1 VTDGASGRGYGRLG
15 RVGARAATWLAYSM
29 CALSLALTAFSL
41 VLLRSNLSHP
51 GLPVYEFWV
60 PNTLV
65 ALGFSPVG
73 AFVASHLQPKN
84 PMGWLLCTIGLFM
97 GVAHLS
103 AESAIHALLAAPHP
117 SALGEA
123 AAWMMSWF
131 WVLPVG
137 LSVFL
142 FLLFP
147 DGRLPGRRWRWFAR
161 ISALLML
168 LGATYQ
174 AFSPGPVLGV
184 EGIRNPLGVGGLPN
198 AWEAIQAVLFAL
210 MFVAVASLFVRRL
223 RARGVERQQ
232 LRWFTYAA
240 TLAIC
245 GIVLTYTVSEALG
258 SALLGWVG
266 GAIVVAGALGIP
278 VAMGV
283 AILRYRLYEIDIIVN
298 RTLVYAAA
306 TLVLA
311 GAFQAIDGALHYLLV
326 TLAHEHSLAGS
337 VVSALVVG
345 ALFHPVRHRIQ
356 RFVNGRLPSGEGE
369 PGSSEEGL
377 SPRERHAGHQ

>member
-1 VTDGASGRGYGRLG
+1 VTE
-15 RVGARAATWLAYSM
+15 GAREQGRRRVFGAGARTATTWLAWSV
-29 CALSLALTAFSL
+29 CALSLALTALSL
-41 VLLRSNLSHP
+41 LLLRSNLSHQS
-51 GLPVYEFWV
+51 LPVYEFWV

-73 AFVASHLQPKN
+73 AFVASHLPTKN
-84 PMGWLLCTIGLFM
+84 PMGWLLCTIGLCM

-103 AESAIHALLAAPHP
+103 AESAIHALLSEPD
-117 SALGEA
+117 SLGA
-123 AAWMMSWF
+123 GGVASWMMSWF

-147 DGRLPGRRWRWFAR
+147 DGRLPSRRWRWFAR
-161 ISALLML
+161 LSALLIV
-168 LGATYQ
+168 LGALYQ
-174 AFSPGPVLGV
+174 TFSPGPVLGV
-184 EGIRNPLGVGGLPN
+184 RGIYNPLGIGWFPN
-198 AWEAIQAVLFAL
+198 AWELIQAVLFAL
-210 MFVAVASLFVRRL
+210 MFASVASLFVRRL

-240 TLAIC
+240 TLTIS

-258 SALLGWVG
+258 SDLLGWIG
-266 GAIVVAGALGIP
+266 NAIVVAGAVGIP

-283 AILRYRLYEIDIIVN
+283 AILKYRLYEIDFIIN
-298 RTLVYAAA
+298 RTLVYAAV

-311 GAFQAIDGALHYLLV
+311 GIFQAIDGALHYLLV

-337 VVSALVVG
+337 VLSALVVG

-356 RFVNGRLPSGEGE
+356 RFVDGRLPSGEGGR
-369 PGSSEEGL
+369 PGRSDQA
-377 SPRERHAGHQ
+377 RHP

>member
-1 VTDGASGRGYGRLG
+1 
-15 RVGARAATWLAYSM
+15 
-29 CALSLALTAFSL
+29 
-41 VLLRSNLSHP
+41 VLLKSNLSHP
-51 GLPVYEFWV
+51 GLPVYEFWL

-73 AFVASHLQPKN
+73 AFVASHLPAKN
-84 PMGWLLCTIGLFM
+84 PMGWLLCTIGLCM

-103 AESAIHALLAAPHP
+103 AESAIHAMLAAPQP
-117 SALGEA
+117 LAIGKA

-142 FLLFP
+142 FLIFP
-147 DGRLPGRRWRWFAR
+147 DGRLPSRRWRWFAR
-161 ISALLML
+161 LSALLIL

-184 EGIRNPLGVGGLPN
+184 GGIRNPLGIERLPN
-198 AWEAIQAVLFAL
+198 AWEVIQAVLFAL
-210 MFVAVASLFVRRL
+210 MFASVASLFVRRL

-240 TLAIC
+240 TLTIS
-245 GIVLTYTVSEALG
+245 GIVLTYTVSEVAG

-266 GAIVVAGALGIP
+266 SAIVVAGALGIP
-278 VAMGV
+278 IAMGI
-283 AILRYRLYEIDIIVN
+283 AILRYRLYEIDVIIN
-298 RTLVYAAA
+298 RTLVYAAV

-311 GAFQAIDGALHYLLV
+311 GVFQAIDGALHYLLV
-326 TLAHEHSLAGS
+326 TLAHAHSLPGS
-337 VVSALVVG
+337 IVSALVVG

-356 RFVNGRLPSGEGE
+356 RFVDGHLPPSGEEGR
-369 PGSSEEGL
+369 PGRSDG
-377 SPRERHAGHQ
+377 AGYP

>member
-1 VTDGASGRGYGRLG
+1 
-15 RVGARAATWLAYSM
+15 VGARTATWLAYSV
-29 CALSLALTAFSL
+29 CALSLALTVLSL

-51 GLPVYEFWV
+51 TLPVYEFWV

-73 AFVASHLQPKN
+73 AFVAPHLPPKN

-97 GVAHLS
+97 GITHLS

-117 SALGEA
+117 HLVGRA

-147 DGRLPGRRWRWFAR
+147 DGQLPDRRWRWFAR
-161 ISALLML
+161 ISALLIV
-168 LGATYQ
+168 LGALYQ
-174 AFSPGPVLGV
+174 VFSPGPVLGV
-184 EGIRNPLGVGGLPN
+184 TGIRNPLGIGGLPD

-210 MFVAVASLFVRRL
+210 MFVAVASLFVRRV

-240 TLAIC
+240 ALAIC
-245 GIVLTYTVSEALG
+245 GIVLTYTVSEAVG

-278 VAMGV
+278 VAMGI
-283 AILRYRLYEIDIIVN
+283 AILRYRLYEIDVIVN
-298 RTLVYAAA
+298 RTLVYATV

-326 TLAHEHSLAGS
+326 TLLHEHSLAGS

-356 RFVNGRLPSGEGE
+356 RFVDSYLPTAERSPSGRSDE
-369 PGSSEEGL
+369 
-377 SPRERHAGHQ
+377 AGHP

>member
-1 VTDGASGRGYGRLG
+1 M
-15 RVGARAATWLAYSM
+15 RVRTAAWLAWSA
-29 CALSLALTAFSL
+29 CALSLALTALSL

-51 GLPVYEFWV
+51 SAPGYDFWV

-73 AFVASHLQPKN
+73 AFVASHLPPKN

-103 AESAIHALLAAPHP
+103 AESAIRALLAAPD
-117 SALGEA
+117 SLAAGAA

-142 FLLFP
+142 FLFFP
-147 DGRLPGRRWRWFAR
+147 DGRLPSRRWRWFAWL
-161 ISALLML
+161 SALLIS
-168 LGATYQ
+168 LGVVYQ
-174 AFSPGPVLGV
+174 AFAPGPVLGV
-184 EGIRNPLGVGGLPN
+184 GGVRNPLGIEGLPN
-198 AWEAIQAVLFAL
+198 AWQTIQAVLFAL
-210 MFVAVASLFVRRL
+210 MFVSVASLFLRRL

-232 LRWFTYAA
+232 LKWFTYAA
-240 TLAIC
+240 TLTIS
-245 GIVLTYTVSEALG
+245 GIVLTYTVSEVIG

-266 GAIVVAGALGIP
+266 NAIVIAGSLGIP
-278 VAMGV
+278 IAMGI
-283 AILRYRLYEIDIIVN
+283 AILKYRLYEIDVIIN
-298 RTLVYAAA
+298 RTLVYAAV

-311 GAFQAIDGALHYLLV
+311 GIFQAIDGTLHYLLV
-326 TLAHEHSLAGS
+326 TLAHEHSLIGS
-337 VVSALVVG
+337 IASALVVG

-356 RFVNGRLPSGEGE
+356 HFVDGHLPSGEDGRLG
-369 PGSSEEGL
+369 GSDEA
-377 SPRERHAGHQ
+377 RHP

>member
-1 VTDGASGRGYGRLG
+1 M
-15 RVGARAATWLAYSM
+15 GARAATWLAWSL
-29 CALSLALTAFSL
+29 CAFALALTVLSL
-41 VLLRSNLSHP
+41 LLLRSNLSHP

-73 AFVASHLQPKN
+73 AFVASHLSPRN
-84 PMGWLLCTIGLFM
+84 PMGWLLCMIGLCM

-103 AESAIHALLAAPHP
+103 AESAIHALLAAPR
-117 SALGEA
+117 SLAVGEA

-161 ISALLML
+161 LGALLIL
-168 LGATYQ
+168 LGAAYQ

-184 EGIRNPLGVGGLPN
+184 GDIRNPLGIEGLPN

-210 MFVAVASLFVRRL
+210 MFASVASLFVRRL

-240 TLAIC
+240 TLTIC
-245 GIVLTYTVSEALG
+245 GIILTYTVSEVVG

-266 GAIVVAGALGIP
+266 SAIVVAGSLGIP

-283 AILRYRLYEIDIIVN
+283 AILKYRLYEIDVIVN
-298 RTLVYAAA
+298 RTLVYAAV

-311 GAFQAIDGALHYLLV
+311 GIFQAIDGALHYLLV
-326 TLAHEHSLAGS
+326 TLAHAHSLPGS
-337 VVSALVVG
+337 IISALVVG

-356 RFVNGRLPSGEGE
+356 HLVDAHLPSGQKGR
-369 PGSSEEGL
+369 PGRPNE
-377 SPRERHAGHQ
+377 AGHP

>member
-1 VTDGASGRGYGRLG
+1 M
-15 RVGARAATWLAYSM
+15 GARPVAWLAWSL
-29 CALSLALTAFSL
+29 CASALALTVL
-41 VLLRSNLSHP
+41 GLLLLRSNLSHP

-73 AFVASHLQPKN
+73 AFVASHLPTRN
-84 PMGWLLCTIGLFM
+84 PMGWLLCTIGLCM
-97 GVAHLS
+97 GITHLS
-103 AESAIHALLAAPHP
+103 AEAAIHALLAAPQP
-117 SALGEA
+117 TTFGRA

-147 DGRLPGRRWRWFAR
+147 DGRLPGRRWRRFAR
-161 ISALLML
+161 TSALLIV
-168 LGATYQ
+168 LGALYQ
-174 AFSPGPVLGV
+174 AFSAGPVLGV
-184 EGIRNPLGVGGLPN
+184 EGVSNPLGIGGLPN
-198 AWEAIQAVLFAL
+198 AWETIQAVLFAL
-210 MFVAVASLFVRRL
+210 MFVAVASLFVRRV
-223 RARGVERQQ
+223 RASGVERQQ
-232 LRWFTYAA
+232 LKWFTYAA
-240 TLAIC
+240 TLAIS
-245 GIVLTYTVSEALG
+245 GIVLTYTVSEAVG

-278 VAMGV
+278 VSMGI
-283 AILRYRLYEIDIIVN
+283 AILRYRLYEIDVIIN
-298 RTLVYAAA
+298 RTLVYAAV

-326 TLAHEHSLAGS
+326 TLLHEHSLAGS

-356 RFVNGRLPSGEGE
+356 RFVNGHLPAAEQ
-369 PGSSEEGL
+369 GSSGRSDE
-377 SPRERHAGHQ
+377 AGHP